1 VARASTPQSNLQ
13 LQFPLLMLAWK
24 LGPALAAGNTIVVKT
39 SEKTPLSALHFARL
53 VAEAGFPKGVVNI
66 LSGFGPTAGA
76 PLALHPDVDKIGF
89 TGSTAVGHQVEKYGT
104 QIRARNGGRH
114 AGEFVRAPCALQPP
128 SRT

>member
-1 VARASTPQSNLQ
+1 
-13 LQFPLLMLAWK
+13 MLAWK

-104 QIRARNGGRH
+104 LLRARNRGRYAANAH
-114 AGEFVRAPCALQPP
+114 RALQPP